1 MSVISFKGVNQ
12 VLNVV
17 SGLASVE
24 STTVYPRGVLIVTSS
39 GSLRLGDGSTAGGTS
54 VGTESSVAYAD
65 VTGKPTTLAGYGIT
79 DAISTTGGAITNDI
93 TVADGKGFGSATALA
108 GKLIPTA
115 GTGYNGPSTSDLVLG
130 SQHGI
135 GVFLDPGNDDSGSAF
150 TIWSNLNPYS
160 DTPGESNYKLKL
172 NGDTGNLGIAGRVT
186 AFGGFRGDLTGS
198 VFGDDSTTIVDS
210 VNNRVT
216 STLVSTA
223 GTAPTASG
231 DAGDVGEIRFDDNNI
246 YIKTAGNGWRKVALS
261 NI

>member
-1 MSVISFKGVNQ
+1 MSGISFKGVNQ
-12 VLNVV
+12 ILNVV

-24 STTVYPRGVLIVTSS
+24 STTVYPRGVLVVTSS
-39 GSLRLGDGSTAGGTS
+39 GSLRLGDGTTAGGAA

-79 DAISTTGGAITNDI
+79 DAISTGGGAITNDI

-150 TIWSNLNPYS
+150 TIWSNINPYVG
-160 DTPGESNYKLKL
+160 TPTEDNYKLKL

-231 DAGDVGEIRFDDNNI
+231 DAGDTGEIRFDDDHI